1 MRMRRVISTLL
12 ASMLVAGTASL
23 LAGAGIASASPGA
36 PGRFTCAGTP
46 KAPGVLTGTYSS
58 VTVRGLCEV
67 SAGAAYVQ
75 GSVVVSPHGALV
87 AAFARHNSNLTVGG
101 SLTVLK
107 GATLILGCEAA
118 HFACVDDPNQKSP
131 TLSSSSSVA
140 GNLLARD
147 ALGVLVHASTI
158 GASVVQSGGGGG
170 RNCTP
175 SGIFAAFKSP
185 VYSDYEDNFVGGDLS
200 VTGLRSCWFGALRDN
215 VRGSALVAGNKMADP
230 DAMEVHTNRIR
241 GDIACFRNSPAIQ
254 YGDAAAGTPNVV
266 RRHAY
271 GQCGFNVLQPN
282 PAATKTT
289 PAGPLTP
296 ISVHARR
303 HQHH

>member
-1 MRMRRVISTLL
+1 MKCQGANAGHVRCRRGTGRVPGIGRIRPIYGGLIMRMRRVVSTLL

-23 LAGAGIASASPGA
+23 LGGAGIASASPGA

-131 TLSSSSSVA
+131 TLSSSSLVA
-140 GNLLARD
+140 GNRLARD
-147 ALGVLVHASTI
+147 ALR
-158 GASVVQSGGGGG
+158 G
-170 RNCTP
+170 R
-175 SGIFAAFKSP
+175 ARSP
-185 VYSDYEDNFVGGDLS
+185 RPRQRHRRERSPERRRRRAQLPPVGDI
-200 VTGLRSCWFGALRDN
+200 RRIQ
-215 VRGSALVAGNKMADP
+215 VAGLQ
-230 DAMEVHTNRIR
+230 RLR
-241 GDIACFRNSPAIQ
+241 G
-254 YGDAAAGTPNVV
+254 
-266 RRHAY
+266 
-271 GQCGFNVLQPN
+271 
-282 PAATKTT
+282 
-289 PAGPLTP
+289 
-296 ISVHARR
+296 
-303 HQHH
+303 